1 MNIAS
6 INTARA
12 IAAGEVMRLTE
23 TAETPGLLVR
33 RAAGAGPSVVYVHGA
48 TFPSAL
54 SVAYRFDGR
63 SWMDDLQE
71 RGFDVWSFD
80 LAGYGGSDRPASF
93 LAQAPDNA
101 PSGRAPEA
109 AKQLARVIEHVLDLT
124 GRARVS
130 LIAHSWGSIVAGL
143 LASLHP
149 ERVERLVLF
158 GPIAQRKTPGLLAP
172 ESIGAW
178 RLVSVADQLA
188 RFIEDVPHGHSPV
201 LIEPTLADWGPAYL
215 ASDAQAASRRPEP
228 AVKIPSGPRADIASA
243 WLGRLGYDPS
253 RITAP
258 TLIVRGAWDS
268 LCRESDA
275 QWMRGR
281 LGTSETRDVV
291 IPEGTHLMHLEHARS
306 GLFEATGAFL
316 MKRGS

>member
-1 MNIAS
+1 MTIAS
-6 INTARA
+6 INTAHA
-12 IAAGEVMRLTE
+12 AGAGEVMCLAG

-71 RGFDVWSFD
+71 RGFDAWGFD
-80 LAGYGGSDRPASF
+80 FAGYGGSDRPASF
-93 LAQAPDNA
+93 SGSAHDNA

-109 AKQLARVIEHVLDLT
+109 AKQLARVVEHVLNVA

-130 LIAHSWGSIVAGL
+130 LIAHSWGTIVAAL
-143 LASLHP
+143 YASLHP
-149 ERVERLVLF
+149 ERVERVVLF
-158 GPIAQRKTPGLLAP
+158 GPIAQRNTAGLPAP

-188 RFIEDVPHGHSPV
+188 RFIEDVPQGRSPV

-243 WLGRLGYDPS
+243 WSGQLGYDPS
-253 RITAP
+253 QITVP

-268 LCRESDA
+268 LCRDSDS
-275 QWMRGR
+275 QWLRGR

-291 IPEGTHLMHLEHARS
+291 IPEGTHLMHLEHARF

-316 MKRGS
+316 MKTWL